1 MGSIGE
7 ANGSY
12 GMLYRVSKAAVNMVA
27 KLAHTDFAAA
37 GMRTIALHPG
47 WVRPRWEAQ
56 PEIWRNMLLAAL
68 QGNAA
73 ALQQSKLRG
82 IQLLGAVALAPATTL
97 RS

>member
-1 MGSIGE
+1 
-7 ANGSY
+7 
-12 GMLYRVSKAAVNMVA
+12 
-27 KLAHTDFAAA
+27 
-37 GMRTIALHPG
+37 
-47 WVRPRWEAQ
+47 VRPRWEAQ

-68 QGNAA
+68 QGNTA